1 MDPAQGA
8 NGRAASFFLR
18 CPKKGLSR
26 LHGTHRWG
34 TRQMKISIVQ
44 HNPRD
49 DLEASLKVLF
59 ETVRRAADE
68 GPDLIALP
76 EYYAFMGD
84 GSRTLAASGVR
95 FDEINEQT
103 GELAKSL
110 GVAIHAGSLAEK
122 RETGTY
128 NTTVVHGANGV
139 EIARYSKIHLF
150 DIDLADGTQ
159 FRESDLI
166 SAGASVVTY
175 DLQGWKIGCTICYD
189 LRFPELFRRLRD
201 AGAELMLVPAAFMRE
216 TGQAHWE
223 VLLRARAIE
232 TGSYVAAP
240 AQVFSFNEGR
250 GHCYGHSLI
259 CDPWGT
265 IMANSSDTLGFV
277 DARLDKGFLNNVRAR
292 VPVHRHH
299 VLG

>member
-1 MDPAQGA
+1 M
-8 NGRAASFFLR
+8 
-18 CPKKGLSR
+18 KLS
-26 LHGTHRWG
+26 L
-34 TRQMKISIVQ
+34 VQ
-44 HNPRD
+44 HNPKD
-49 DLEASLKVLF
+49 DLNASLKVLF
-59 ETVRRAADE
+59 ETVRRAAGE
-68 GPDLIALP
+68 NPDLIALP

-84 GSRTLAASGVR
+84 GSKTLAASGAL
-95 FDEINEQT
+95 FDQINGQT
-103 GELAKSL
+103 QDLAKSL

-122 RETGTY
+122 RDSGTY
-128 NTTVVHGANGV
+128 NTTVVHGADGV

-166 SAGASVVTY
+166 SAGERVVTY
-175 DLQGWKIGCTICYD
+175 DLNGWKIGCTICYD

-201 AGAELMLVPAAFMRE
+201 AGSELIFVPAAFMRE

-232 TGSYVAAP
+232 TGTYVAAP
-240 AQVFSFNEGR
+240 AQVFSFDEGR
-250 GHCYGHSLI
+250 GHCYGHGLI

-265 IMANSSDTLGFV
+265 VLANASDTLDFV
-277 DARLDKGFLNNVRAR
+277 DARLDKDFLKNVRAR

-299 VLG
+299 VLL